1 MLFYFAVAMLLI
13 TSGISSSG
21 FILNNSILLLLGFVF
36 WIIWF
41 VLIFTVLLP
50 QTEQFLNQ
58 RLRQL
63 KKGALIIFIS
73 LFLLGLGE
81 GISVAVLFPRVIQ
94 DKNFPGDF
102 RSLLSGL
109 KEVYQ
114 YNDGTALSQQAA
126 ENLLK
131 GENPYAHANIVQ
143 ALLKYDGAY
152 NRVTPLRIGVFSNDF
167 PYPPDSELKQLWDK
181 AIQTPSRVPP
191 ELENRVCYPAGS
203 FLLPAPFIFLGI
215 TDIRIVYAIFVLGGL
230 VYAVWVIPKQK
241 RLLFV
246 GAILISLD
254 LWNSVAGGETGS
266 LCFPLLLVAWLAL
279 NRNLWLSV
287 ICMGLAVTTK
297 QTAWFFLPF
306 YLILLF
312 KTRGVKKLLI
322 VLSVIAGVF
331 FITNL
336 PFILANPDLW
346 LTSIASPM
354 TDPMFPVGGGLT
366 IFVTGGI
373 INIQSPL
380 PFSILEEIT
389 FIATIFWYFQYGKRY
404 PQTGPI
410 LAIIPI
416 FFAWRS
422 LWSYFFYAAI
432 ISLAYIM
439 VNENT
444 TQKTAFP
451 GPNNLSSTSQD
462 VRIVHE

>member
-1 MLFYFAVAMLLI
+1 
-13 TSGISSSG
+13 
-21 FILNNSILLLLGFVF
+21 
-36 WIIWF
+36 
-41 VLIFTVLLP
+41 
-50 QTEQFLNQ
+50 
-58 RLRQL
+58 
-63 KKGALIIFIS
+63 
-73 LFLLGLGE
+73 
-81 GISVAVLFPRVIQ
+81 
-94 DKNFPGDF
+94 
-102 RSLLSGL
+102 
-109 KEVYQ
+109 
-114 YNDGTALSQQAA
+114 
-126 ENLLK
+126 
-131 GENPYAHANIVQ
+131 
-143 ALLKYDGAY
+143 
-152 NRVTPLRIGVFSNDF
+152 
-167 PYPPDSELKQLWDK
+167 
-181 AIQTPSRVPP
+181 
-191 ELENRVCYPAGS
+191 
-203 FLLPAPFIFLGI
+203 LLPAPFIGLGI
-215 TDIRIVYAIFVLGGL
+215 TDIRIVYAIFVLLGL
-230 VYAVWVIPKQK
+230 AYAVWVIPKQK
-241 RLLFV
+241 RWLFIGV
-246 GAILISLD
+246 ILISLD

-266 LCFPLLLVAWLAL
+266 LCFALLLVAWLAL
-279 NRNLWLSV
+279 NRNFWLSA

-380 PFSILEEIT
+380 PFSILEGIA

-410 LAIIPI
+410 LAIIPL

-422 LWSYFFYAAI
+422 LWSYFFDAAI

-439 VNENT
+439 VNEDT
-444 TQKTAFP
+444 TQKTLSS
-451 GPNNLSSTSQD
+451 GINNLSSSPQN
-462 VRIVHE
+462 VKIVHE